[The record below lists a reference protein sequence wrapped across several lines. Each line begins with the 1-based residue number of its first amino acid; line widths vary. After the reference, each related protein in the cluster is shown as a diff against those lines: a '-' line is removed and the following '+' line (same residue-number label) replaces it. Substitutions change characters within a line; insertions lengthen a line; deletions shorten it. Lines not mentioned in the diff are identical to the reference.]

1 MRSSVSLTLLTLC
14 LVLGG
19 CGQGDAP
26 ISNERLIESF
36 QQGRTGIWVSAEAPV
51 TQVVGDEAIGG
62 TTYQKF
68 VIRPNE
74 EIAVQV
80 RHSLDDSTR
89 VPVERGDTVRVQGY
103 YEWDA
108 RGGFIS
114 RTYADPEQPGG
125 GGWIEHDGERYD

>member
-1 MRSSVSLTLLTLC
+1 MRSSVSLAMLTLC

-26 ISNERLIESF
+26 ISNDRLIESF
-36 QQGRTGIWVSAEAPV
+36 QQGRTGIWVSAQAPV
-51 TQVVGDEAIGG
+51 SQIVADETIGG

-80 RHSLDDSTR
+80 RHSLDDAPR

-114 RTYADPEQPGG
+114 RTYADPDQPGG